1 MLSTR
6 LIPARLDRSHLVIE
20 CVHAVRAAFAYYRHR
35 RRFPTRV
42 PVAIGGSRVFYKFQ
56 LLEKNSP
63 ITRNIVISP
72 LTTVIL
78 IVNKLF
84 HLQVIVSR

>member
-20 CVHAVRAAFAYYRHR
+20 CVHAVTAAFAYYRHR

-42 PVAIGGSRVFYKFQ
+42 PVAIGGPRVFYKFQ
-56 LLEKNSP
+56 LLKKK
-63 ITRNIVISP
+63 TP
-72 LTTVIL
+72 LLHATL
-78 IVNKLF
+78 LSL
-84 HLQVIVSR
+84 H